1 MRIVAAPD
9 KFKQCCTARE
19 AARAIASGARAA
31 APDAQVIEMPL
42 ADGGEGTL
50 DVLSRAFPHR
60 VKARVQDPLGRE
72 VEAEYALDEERKAAL
87 IESSQAC
94 GLWRLEEFER
104 NPLHTSTFGVGQL
117 IAHALSQNV
126 KRIVIGLGGSATSDG
141 GAGMAQALGVK
152 FTNAKGVLPALN
164 GEGLIKIGGI
174 DLSGLDARLRSVEI
188 RALCDVTTGL
198 IGPQGATHKYVIQ
211 KGGTTQSVDKLEMG
225 LALLAEFA
233 KQVNPKADPMDEG
246 SGAAGGLGFGISV
259 FLGGRLEQ
267 GSRAVLELL
276 GFEKMLEGTSLVFT
290 GEGSYDEQTPDG
302 KLVCEVARYCG
313 RNRVPC
319 VVLAGSVV
327 PEVEIAGVTA
337 AFEISR
343 FGARK
348 QDALNSGTANL
359 HRFAKHVTRLFASQ
373 SPSR

>member
-1 MRIVAAPD
+1 MRILAAPD

-19 AARAIASGARAA
+19 AAKSIALGARAA
-31 APDAQVIEMPL
+31 APGAEVIELPL

-72 VEAEYALDEERKAAL
+72 VEAEYALDDEKKTAL

-94 GLWRLEEFER
+94 GLWRLEEPER

-117 IAHALSQNV
+117 ISHALSQGV
-126 KRIVIGLGGSATSDG
+126 KRLVIGLGGSATSDG

-152 FTNAKGVLPALN
+152 FTNARGVLPSLN

-174 DLSGLDARLRSVEI
+174 DVTGLDKRLRGVEI
-188 RALCDVTTGL
+188 RGLCDVTTGL
-198 IGPQGATHKYVIQ
+198 IGPQGATRKYVIQ
-211 KGGTTQSVDKLEMG
+211 KGGTTQTVDKLEMG
-225 LALLAEFA
+225 LALLAEFT
-233 KQVNPKADPMDEG
+233 KQINPKADPMDEG
-246 SGAAGGLGFGISV
+246 SGAAGGLGFGISA
-259 FLGGRLEQ
+259 FLGGKLEQ

-276 GFEKMLEGTSLVFT
+276 GFEKMLEGTALVFT

-348 QDALNSGTANL
+348 QDALNSGTVNL
-359 HRFAKHVTRLFASQ
+359 QRFAKHVTRLFAGAKT
-373 SPSR
+373 

>member
-9 KFKQCCTARE
+9 KFKHCCTARE
-19 AARAIASGARAA
+19 AARAMASGARAA
-31 APDAQVIEMPL
+31 APDAQVVELPL

-60 VKARVQDPLGRE
+60 VKARVHDPLGRE
-72 VEAEYALDEERKAAL
+72 VEAEYALDDARQAAL
-87 IESSQAC
+87 VESAQAC

-104 NPLHTSTFGVGQL
+104 NPLHTSTYGVGQL
-117 IAHALSQNV
+117 MAHALSQGV
-126 KRIVIGLGGSATSDG
+126 KRIVVGLGGSATSDG

-152 FTNAKGVLPALN
+152 FFNAQGALPPLT
-164 GEGLIKIGGI
+164 GDGLLKVGGI
-174 DLSGLDARLRSVEI
+174 DLSSLDPRLRGVEI

-198 IGPQGATHKYVIQ
+198 IGPQGATRKYVIQ

-225 LALLAEFA
+225 LALLAEHV
-233 KQVNPKADPMDEG
+233 KGLHLKADPMDEG
-246 SGAAGGLGFGISV
+246 SGAAGGLGFGIAA
-259 FLGGRLEQ
+259 FLGGKLEQ

-276 GFEKMLEGTSLVFT
+276 GFEKLLEGTALVFT

-302 KLVCEVARYCG
+302 KLVCEVARACG

-319 VVLAGSVV
+319 VVLAGSIV
-327 PEVEIAGVTA
+327 PELEIAGVTA

-348 QDALNSGTANL
+348 QDALNSGTLNL
-359 HRFAKHVTRLFASQ
+359 HRFARHVTRLFAQ
-373 SPSR
+373 AKSR

>member
-1 MRIVAAPD
+1 MRILAAPD
-9 KFKQCCTARE
+9 KFKQCCTAQE
-19 AARAIASGARAA
+19 AARAIASGARAG
-31 APDAQVIEMPL
+31 APNAQVVELPL

-50 DVLSRAFPHR
+50 DVLARAFPHR

-72 VEAEYALDEERKAAL
+72 VEAEYALDDSKQAAL

-94 GLWRLEEFER
+94 GLWRLEEPER
-104 NPLHTSTFGVGQL
+104 NPLHTTTFGVGQL

-141 GAGMAQALGVK
+141 GVGMAQALGVK
-152 FTNAKGVLPALN
+152 FTNAKGALPTLT
-164 GEGLIKIGGI
+164 GDGLIKIGGI
-174 DLSGLDARLRSVEI
+174 DVSGLDKRLRGVEI

-198 IGPQGATHKYVIQ
+198 IGPQGATRKYVIQ

-225 LALLAEFA
+225 LALMAEFA

-259 FLGGRLEQ
+259 FLGGKLEQ

-276 GFEKMLEGTSLVFT
+276 DFQKLLEGTSLVFT

-302 KLVCEVARYCG
+302 KLVCEVARFCG
-313 RNRVPC
+313 RSRVPC